1 MTREQI
7 EIWEEIQISDSKIDK
22 DQEYIDKL
30 RLAAVLHGV
39 EHLGY
44 CDHVDENGNSLCLG
58 VDAKGTLGDPNDI
71 YVCAVCSLCGVV
83 LGITF
88 LKSGATY

>member
-1 MTREQI
+1 
-7 EIWEEIQISDSKIDK
+7 
-22 DQEYIDKL
+22 
-30 RLAAVLHGV
+30 
-39 EHLGY
+39 
-44 CDHVDENGNSLCLG
+44 VDENGNSLCLG